1 MQPSWQNK
9 KLIIIQ
15 AVQLWFPL
23 LLADCAEPGRVRFL
37 RFGRRLM
44 TAVKQADLFRVK
56 KKMAGEQGGGK
67 IFLQIETAR

>member
-1 MQPSWQNK
+1 
-9 KLIIIQ
+9 
-15 AVQLWFPL
+15 
-23 LLADCAEPGRVRFL
+23 
-37 RFGRRLM
+37 M

>member
-15 AVQLWFPL
+15 AVQLRFPL
-23 LLADCAEPGRVRFL
+23 LLADCADPGRVRFL